1 MGYEEK
7 LLAKEPNYQSGKV
20 LNKVDEENENGTKQP
35 SDYVLWKWA
44 ILKLQMEVRLEVTL

>member
-20 LNKVDEENENGTKQP
+20 LNKVDEENENGIKQP

-44 ILKLQMEVRLEVTL
+44 ILKL

>member
-7 LLAKEPNYQSGKV
+7 LLGEEPNSQSGKV
-20 LNKVDEENENGTKQP
+20 LNKVDEESENVTKQL

-44 ILKLQMEVRLEVTL
+44 ILKL

>member
-7 LLAKEPNYQSGKV
+7 LLGKEPNSQSGKV
-20 LNKVDEENENGTKQP
+20 LNKVDEESENGTKQP

-44 ILKLQMEVRLEVTL
+44 ILKL